1 MNGGL
6 FGVRF
11 LFFDI
16 KKEAVQ
22 NRLFIYFAT
31 APFYIAMILNALVF

>member
-31 APFYIAMILNALVF
+31 ASCFAFLR